1 MLWTL
6 IVILLLLWMVGIA
19 TAYTF
24 GGVVHI
30 LLLIAV
36 LLIIVRLIRSRPVS

>member
-6 IVILLLLWMVGIA
+6 IVVLLLLWMVGIA
-19 TAYTF
+19 TSYTF
-24 GGVVHI
+24 GGFVHI